1 MAAVTGTTAAP
12 GGTSIFSARTPRA
25 PGEKVQDPADLGK
38 DDFMKLMMAQLRHQ
52 DPMKPM
58 DDQAFIAQVAQFNSL
73 DQMTKLNETITAM
86 FGAQQLAEASGMI
99 GKFVTALGPEGEDV
113 TGVITSV
120 SVEKGIS
127 KLHIGN
133 TKVEL
138 KKVTAVAADE
148 KSLPVAPA
156 APTVA
161 GDEKS
166 LAPAAAAPTV
176 PTAKA

>member
-1 MAAVTGTTAAP
+1 MAAVTGTTDTP
-12 GGTSIFSARTPRA
+12 SGTSIFSARTPKK
-25 PGEKVQDPADLGK
+25 PGESQNSADLGK

-99 GKFVTALGPEGEDV
+99 GRFVTALGPDGEDV
-113 TGVITSV
+113 SGVITSV
-120 SVEKGIS
+120 SVEKGTS

-133 TKVEL
+133 TKVDL
-138 KKVTAVAADE
+138 NKVTAVATDE
-148 KSLPVAPA
+148 ESLPAEPVA
-156 APTVA
+156 T
-161 GDEKS
+161 
-166 LAPAAAAPTV
+166 T
-176 PTAKA
+176 

>member
-1 MAAVTGTTAAP
+1 MAAVTGATDALK
-12 GGTSIFSARTPRA
+12 GTSISSARTPRA
-25 PGEKVQDPADLGK
+25 PGEKVQDPDQLGK

-99 GKFVTALGPEGEDV
+99 GKFAVALGPDGENV
-113 TGVITSV
+113 SGVIKSV
-120 SVEKGIS
+120 SVEKGVS

-133 TKVEL
+133 AKIDL
-138 KKVTAVAADE
+138 NKVTAVATDE
-148 KSLPVAPA
+148 ASLPA
-156 APTVA
+156 APVA
-161 GDEKS
+161 ET
-166 LAPAAAAPTV
+166 P
-176 PTAKA
+176 